1 MLPTH
6 WLPDLPDLLPGDLAA
21 DLELRVRWRS

>member
-1 MLPTH
+1 MLPSH
-6 WLPDLPDLLPGDLAA
+6 WLPEFAALLPGDLAA